1 MISIMK
7 KSIGVVILIFIFLV
21 ATSVMVHAAPP
32 SPPPPPG
39 PVPGT
44 NETYIGGVPI
54 AGGVLILIA
63 LALGYGA
70 RKLYNARKRRIS
82 E

>member
-1 MISIMK
+1 MITIMK
-7 KSIGVVILIFIFLV
+7 KSIGVILMILIVV
-21 ATSVMVHAAPP
+21 ALAGVVNA

-39 PVPGT
+39 PTPGT

-54 AGGVLILIA
+54 AGGLLIMIA
-63 LALGYGA
+63 LAASYGA
-70 RKLYNARKRRIS
+70 RKLYNARKRKIS

>member
-1 MISIMK
+1 MITIMK
-7 KSIGVVILIFIFLV
+7 KSIGVILLIFIFFAMV
-21 ATSVMVHAAPP
+21 SVTGYS

-39 PVPGT
+39 GGPTVD
-44 NETYIGGVPI
+44 ETYIGGVPI

-63 LALGYGA
+63 LAVGYGA
-70 RKLYNARKRRIS
+70 RKLYNSRKRAIS

>member
-21 ATSVMVHAAPP
+21 AASVMVHA

>member
-1 MISIMK
+1 M
-7 KSIGVVILIFIFLV
+7 
-21 ATSVMVHAAPP
+21 VMMMAVFSAIAAPP
-32 SPPPPPG
+32 VPPG
-39 PVPGT
+39 PPSTGDVP
-44 NETYIGGVPI
+44 IGGSPI

-70 RKLYNARKRRIS
+70 RKLYNTRKRKIS